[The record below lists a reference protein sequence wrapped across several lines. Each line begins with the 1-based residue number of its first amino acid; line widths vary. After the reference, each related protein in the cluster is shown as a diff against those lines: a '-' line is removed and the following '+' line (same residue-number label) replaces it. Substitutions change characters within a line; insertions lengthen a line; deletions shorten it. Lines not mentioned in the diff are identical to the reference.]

1 MNIIGQNIRKLRKA
15 VGLTQ
20 IEFAKQI
27 NVSQGTLSDIE
38 QGNCN
43 PSMDTILS
51 IHNQFEVTLDWLLKG
66 SQRNSSHQIIM
77 ADLSSKELQLLNIL
91 RQMKPE
97 DKEELLQYALI
108 KSKHIKS

>member
-15 VGLTQ
+15 VGFTQ

-77 ADLSSKELQLLNIL
+77 AVIYQVRSYNF
-91 RQMKPE
+91 
-97 DKEELLQYALI
+97 
-108 KSKHIKS
+108 